1 MADDRETIGALI
13 FAYAERLDAGDL
25 AGVADLLAAATLRTE
40 GQPGAMHGRDE
51 IHALYAATVLLYDG
65 RPCTR
70 HVTTNLVID
79 VDAPAGTASARSYF
93 TVFQARPELPLQAI
107 IAGRYQDRFT
117 RRNGVWSF
125 AERVIVIELVGDL
138 RCHLKPEILA
148 LLGH

>member
-1 MADDRETIGALI
+1 M
-13 FAYAERLDAGDL
+13 YARKEAI
-25 AGVADLLAAATLRTE
+25 GVAVLGACALAWA
-40 GQPGAMHGRDE
+40 
-51 IHALYAATVLLYDG
+51 
-65 RPCTR
+65 
-70 HVTTNLVID
+70 
-79 VDAPAGTASARSYF
+79 DAPAGTASARSYF